1 MLGDHWCNGITGVR
15 GSLVLGDHWC
25 LLSPSSD
32 HLLSEEEELLA
43 SGLSD
48 EQDPGG
54 ESFEKL
60 FSRFAQMKGWCW
72 PCSLLSRALS

>member
-1 MLGDHWCNGITGVR
+1 MKCIVSQF
-15 GSLVLGDHWC
+15 SLAIDS
-25 LLSPSSD
+25 LLAED
-32 HLLSEEEELLA
+32 SEDLLA

-60 FSRFAQMKGWCW
+60 FAKFAQMKG
-72 PCSLLSRALS
+72 L